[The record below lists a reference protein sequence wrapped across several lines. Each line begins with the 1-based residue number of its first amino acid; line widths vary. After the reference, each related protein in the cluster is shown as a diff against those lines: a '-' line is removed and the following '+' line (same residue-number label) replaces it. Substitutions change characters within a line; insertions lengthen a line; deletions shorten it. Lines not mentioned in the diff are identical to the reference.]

1 MILRDGVARLA
12 DSDGN
17 PTPTISGSVG
27 PIGAHLRIVR
37 TLPDQG
43 ITDDKAFAMAATT
56 PARVLGLADRGRIA
70 IGLRADIAA
79 WDVST
84 GACVAT
90 IIGGTVTSRATG

>member
-1 MILRDGVARLA
+1 GLHGAKDREHFGVEAVDELEARQAETRQLARLEPLVAQRILQGLFVA
-12 DSDGN
+12 D
-17 PTPTISGSVG
+17 I
-27 PIGAHLRIVR
+27 
-37 TLPDQG
+37 
-43 ITDDKAFAMAATT
+43 
-56 PARVLGLADRGRIA
+56 VLGLADRGRIA